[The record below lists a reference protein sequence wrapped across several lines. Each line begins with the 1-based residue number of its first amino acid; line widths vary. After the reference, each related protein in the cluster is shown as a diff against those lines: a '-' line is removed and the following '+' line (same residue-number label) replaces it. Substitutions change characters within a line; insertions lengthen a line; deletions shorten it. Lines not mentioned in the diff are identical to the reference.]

1 MVMEDFFREP
11 GWKHVIWAIFIV
23 GMIQHLLPLSRITMG
38 LRKSRS
44 DAYVEP
50 DEPYTTEELYTYVQ
64 DMNVKAWKV
73 MLLWLCLNA
82 AIAALYL
89 MGVIGE
95 AEMIVTTFFYYLS
108 DIICIMFFCPF
119 QSWIMKNRCCV
130 NCRIFDWGHFMIF
143 TPMLFVKSFFSWSL
157 FFTACVVLIRW
168 EITYANHPERFWHG
182 SNDSIRCRNC
192 IERSCRNK
200 KPLE

>member
-1 MVMEDFFREP
+1 MYKADQGINRQNFLRLCFRGTVFLVVLFLYFTRKEVLASLVMEDFFREP

-108 DIICIMFFCPF
+108 AP
-119 QSWIMKNRCCV
+119 SN
-130 NCRIFDWGHFMIF
+130 
-143 TPMLFVKSFFSWSL
+143 P
-157 FFTACVVLIRW
+157 
-168 EITYANHPERFWHG
+168 G
-182 SNDSIRCRNC
+182 S
-192 IERSCRNK
+192 
-200 KPLE
+200 